1 VDVASWLIE
10 TRALIDRWIQED
22 FPPDACSGGTV
33 EEVMRYSLLAGGK
46 RLRPQL
52 VLASAAYLGHALEEF
67 KEIALAVEYLHTYSL
82 IHDDLPAMDNDDW
95 RRGSPTAHK
104 QFGEAM
110 AILGGDALL
119 TEAFVKMTAPVLAA
133 RFDPSRLV
141 AAIGNFSHAVGRH
154 GLIQGQVKDLAGEG
168 QALQLKQ
175 LAEIH
180 HKKTGALIIACVQ
193 MPAMVVGDF
202 VSEARL
208 IEYGS
213 HFGLA
218 FQIVDDILN
227 ETGDAA
233 MMGKSTGTD
242 RALGKA
248 TYPALLGMEE
258 SRRLTEYHR
267 IQAKTAL
274 GWEPRAELLQ
284 GLIDFAI
291 DRQW

>member
-1 VDVASWLIE
+1 MDVASWLIE
-10 TRALIDRWIQED
+10 TRTLIDRWIQED
-22 FPPDACSGGTV
+22 FPLETSLAGTV

-52 VLASAAYLGHALEEF
+52 VLASAAYLGRAVEEF
-67 KEIALAVEYLHTYSL
+67 KEMALAVEYLHTYSL

-95 RRGSPTAHK
+95 RRGNPTAHK

-110 AILGGDALL
+110 AILAGDALL
-119 TEAFVKMTAPVLAA
+119 TEAFAKMSDPVLGE
-133 RFDPSRLV
+133 RFEPSRLI
-141 AAIGNFSHAVGRH
+141 AAIGNFSQAVGRE

-168 QALQLKQ
+168 QALQLQQ
-175 LAEIH
+175 LEEIH

-193 MPAMVVGDF
+193 MPAIIVGDLA
-202 VSEARL
+202 SETKL

-233 MMGKSTGTD
+233 VMGKSTGTD

-248 TYPALLGMEE
+248 TYPALLGMDE
-258 SRRLTEYHR
+258 SRRLTDYHR